1 MPSPKSSSLKSSSL
15 TPVRRRSIEE
25 EVYLRM
31 REAILSGEMAG
42 GDRLIHEELA
52 GRFGTSRIPVRDA
65 LRRLQADGLV
75 ETDSRGIYTVTPC
88 AIEDVEEIY
97 SLRALLEARAVALA
111 TPHLSKADLAELNQL
126 QQAMDATESSGD
138 VDSYVALNQQF
149 HHAIYEAA
157 RQPRLLKIITSLWQG
172 LPPLTPLKIH
182 SRVPASNREHHEI
195 LSALAEGD
203 AKAAA
208 AAMARHI
215 DNAGIA
221 LRDYIAEAGGQL
233 R

>member
-1 MPSPKSSSLKSSSL
+1 MPSQKPSSLR
-15 TPVRRRSIEE
+15 PVRRRSIEE

-42 GDRLIHEELA
+42 GERLIHDDLA
-52 GRFGTSRIPVRDA
+52 NRFGTSRIPVRDA

-75 ETDSRGIYTVTPC
+75 ETDTRGVYTVTSC
-88 AIEDVEEIY
+88 TLEDVEEIY

-111 TPHLSKADLAELNQL
+111 TPQLRKATLAHLHELQA
-126 QQAMDATESSGD
+126 AMDATESSGD
-138 VDSYVALNQQF
+138 VDAYVALNQQF
-149 HHAIYEAA
+149 HQTLYEAA
-157 RQPRLLKIITSLWQG
+157 NQPRLLKLITTLWQG

-182 SRVPASNREHHEI
+182 TRVPASNREHHAI
-195 LSALAEGD
+195 LAALAQQD
-203 AKAAA
+203 ANAAA

-215 DNAGIA
+215 ENAGAA
-221 LRDYIAEAGGQL
+221 LADYINEAGGQL